1 MVKGNFES
9 HAFKVTR
16 AEGAA
21 SSAGSPSSAD
31 NFMYLMY
38 DLQMLGRGFKGHTLK
53 VCAEDREPGD
63 GARRDSLGMRN
74 GTQFS

>member
-31 NFMYLMY
+31 NFMY

>member
-1 MVKGNFES
+1 
-9 HAFKVTR
+9 
-16 AEGAA
+16 
-21 SSAGSPSSAD
+21 
-31 NFMYLMY
+31 MY

-63 GARRDSLGMRN
+63 GARKDSLGMRN